1 MTPGANAS
9 TVPAGTVEIRV
20 ASLLVGRR
28 LLLARLRRESER
40 QVAFSE
46 AKRLFLEA
54 VSTID
59 RLETDLARV
68 TAELESVRGGD
79 AGDALR

>member
-1 MTPGANAS
+1 MTPGADAS

-28 LLLARLRRESER
+28 LLLARLRKESER

-46 AKRLFLEA
+46 VKRLFLEA

-59 RLETDLARV
+59 RLEADLARV

-79 AGDALR
+79 AVR